1 MRNWGRVGP
10 IEPPEILRPAI
21 LQIPFALREL
31 DQRRETLNFSLIP
44 IQAKRRSTELVALA
58 YRMWETLSNSNLNVI
73 VRYFR
78 EAIDLNPGNA
88 SAFAGLSHA
97 LIAESLWGF
106 PNAPAS
112 YASAQAASEK
122 ALEIDAELHE
132 ARGAAAW
139 LNLVQKRDWRG
150 AREGFDEVMKY
161 RPHCSRSMMGE
172 AMLNIAG
179 GNVMKASSLLLIAAQ
194 QDPLSSDAMGLY
206 CWSLYLAGEYA
217 NSLRHIEHFRA
228 SGQSSSVADA
238 VEALASIH
246 LDEPVSNVPD
256 IEALA
261 ASIPQHPVVRGTL
274 GYTYAV
280 TGQRQRASELLDIM
294 TKPGTRT
301 ISCDPYAVALIL
313 IGLKEGEKAVY
324 WLEKSYREGSLWSL
338 GFPSDPILQT
348 LRNDANGRPFL
359 NGMSYPV
366 PDNANRRSGFA
377 G

>member
-1 MRNWGRVGP
+1 MTLVTTKTPLSQQRLDSWKSISSYLGRACRTVQRWYSEYGLPIHRLGGSKSSVFAYADELDDWMRNWGRVGP

-246 LDEPVSNVPD
+246 LDEPVSNLDNLVLKD
-256 IEALA
+256 F
-261 ASIPQHPVVRGTL
+261 ASGNV
-274 GYTYAV
+274 
-280 TGQRQRASELLDIM
+280 
-294 TKPGTRT
+294 
-301 ISCDPYAVALIL
+301 
-313 IGLKEGEKAVY
+313 
-324 WLEKSYREGSLWSL
+324 WS
-338 GFPSDPILQT
+338 
-348 LRNDANGRPFL
+348 APFL
-359 NGMSYPV
+359 QAQV
-366 PDNANRRSGFA
+366 CF
-377 G
+377 